1 MSAVLT
7 GAPLLSDVGVL
18 LDQLDTDA
26 RNTSSFDP
34 VAFLNKNFANESILT
49 NQLPTLRKAVTE
61 RMEKLDDRISTAL
74 QRQSETAV
82 ATRKHVQDAK
92 ASVAA
97 LEKRIKQV
105 QEKASQ
111 SEKAVL
117 EITQDMKRLDFAK
130 RHLQRTITTLK
141 QLHMLVHAVEQLRL
155 CTAQQPFPDYK
166 TASHL
171 MDATK
176 LLLSHFS
183 GYTQK
188 VEPMRILSVQVRR
201 YQTHLKEG
209 LVQGFRVVAFGA
221 RKALELQDKKKPGVK
236 AKKSVMMDDDSDHD
250 DSTAIM
256 SMEDMQGGVMVFDAL
271 GENVRTQFIHTFCED
286 YLEDYVN
293 EFEPPSL
300 EAKPEKRVSSFK
312 AAEAKPDP
320 EKSVA
325 GLDQL
330 EKRYSWFRDLLEQ
343 QLNAKFRLVFP
354 NNWNVQATMAS
365 MFLELVRF
373 YVLNIAY
380 SVFLSRSS

>member
-1 MSAVLT
+1 MTSSQRPKVSAVLT

-18 LDQLDTDA
+18 LDQLDSDA
-26 RNTSSFDP
+26 RNISSFDP
-34 VAFLNKNFANESILT
+34 VTFLNKNFANELILT
-49 NQLPTLRKAVTE
+49 NQLPYLRKAVGE
-61 RMEKLDDRISTAL
+61 RMEKLDDRIATAL

-117 EITQDMKRLDFAK
+117 EITQDMKRLDYAK

-155 CTAQQPFPDYK
+155 CTSQQPFPDFK

-171 MDATK
+171 MDATR

-183 GYTQK
+183 GYAQK
-188 VEPMRILSVQVRR
+188 VEPMRILSVQVQR
-201 YQTHLKEG
+201 YEAHLKDG
-209 LVQGFRVVAFGA
+209 LVHGFRVVAFGA
-221 RKALELQDKKKPGVK
+221 RKAIELQEKKKPGSK
-236 AKKSVMMDDDSDHD
+236 SKKNVAVMDDDSDHD
-250 DSTAIM
+250 DTVAVM
-256 SMEDMQGGVMVFDAL
+256 SIEDMQGGVLVFDAL
-271 GENVRTQFIHTFCED
+271 GDNTRAQFIHTFCED
-286 YLEDYVN
+286 YLEDYVK
-293 EFEPPSL
+293 EFEPPSPDT
-300 EAKPEKRVSSFK
+300 KPEKRVSSFK
-312 AAEAKPDP
+312 AAEAKLDP
-320 EKSVA
+320 EKSFA

-343 QLNAKFRLVFP
+343 QLNTKFRLVFP
-354 NNWNVQATMAS
+354 DTWNLQATLAS
-365 MFLELVRF
+365 MFLELVRC
-373 YVLNIAY
+373 LIT
-380 SVFLSRSS
+380 